1 MADNLETMGNF
12 SIQDT
17 MEMGMG
23 NQELLQGLLEHETAS
38 SNPEDVT
45 PIIKDVDTP
54 AAPDAPTVPKGK
66 DIIPPKSVDGKTDE
80 EKAEGQ

>member
-1 MADNLETMGNF
+1 MADNTELSMDNF

-23 NQELLQGLLEHETAS
+23 NQELLQGLFEPETAS

-45 PIIKDVDTP
+45 PIIKEAEPAKPD
-54 AAPDAPTVPKGK
+54 AAPEKPKGK
-66 DIIPPKSVDGKTDE
+66 TITPTNEDDDE
-80 EKAEGQ
+80 KN